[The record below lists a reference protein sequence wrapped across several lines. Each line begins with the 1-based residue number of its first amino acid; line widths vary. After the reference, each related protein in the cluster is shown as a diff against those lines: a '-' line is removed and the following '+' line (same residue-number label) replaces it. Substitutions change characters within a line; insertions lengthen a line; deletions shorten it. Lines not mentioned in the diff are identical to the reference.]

1 MFADKFYTPD
11 GRVVD
16 VVSSVATLFSDDFGG
31 TSVDTTGRWQV
42 LDGGQGAVTLSGGV
56 QQAAI
61 GSGITGITDS
71 VASSA
76 LTVSMGT
83 TTNAE
88 RWYLSKQIFGAAE
101 DVLVI
106 LSKSQAIT
114 QNSIF
119 VGLVEVGPDGIP
131 LLNPNLAGDFT
142 NRGGVEFG
150 LTATTTAFQCEAVA
164 ESSGAKAVGSVG
176 VAAAL
181 TGTQEFVAEIHAE
194 DIICSPQA
202 VDSVAG
208 KLQGCSRVSTQCP
221 SDNKKYKLLMR
232 FKNVGTPGSG
242 TSVVI
247 QRVCVVARQEMRV
260 EIASGRGDFNA
271 QKAVAV
277 NVASALPAG
286 SNLLGNVNLYTNSQA
301 GGSIVPVANAITSG
315 GITSFR
321 LTSAAT
327 TNPISIKGSFGAI
340 LSGQVVN
347 TGTTAAFLKFYNKAT
362 APTVGTDIPV
372 VTLMLPATAAGTN
385 AAPVNIA
392 EVLGIIGY
400 KFGTGI
406 GMALTGAY
414 ADSDTTAI
422 AAGQVNLN
430 LFYI

>member
-1 MFADKFYTPD
+1 MFADKFYSPD

-16 VVSSVATLFSDDFGG
+16 VVSNVATLFSDDFGG

-42 LDGGQGAVTLSGGV
+42 LDGGQGAVTLSNNI

-101 DVLVI
+101 DILVI

-119 VGLVEVGPDGIP
+119 VGLVEVGTDGIP

-150 LTATTTAFQCEAVA
+150 LTATGTAFQCEAVS

-181 TGTQEFVAEIHAE
+181 TGTQEFVTEVHAE
-194 DIICSPQA
+194 DIICSPQS

-247 QRVCVVARQEMRV
+247 QRICVVARQELRV
-260 EIASGRGDFNA
+260 EVASGRGDFNA

-277 NVASALPAG
+277 NLSNSIPSGSNTLGSVTLIPSSGLGAGTFHQNVAVANSTNATSVKGSNTSLSGGYCFNASTTLVYLKLFNKTTAPVPGTDTPVMTIALPAATVAG
-286 SNLLGNVNLYTNSQA
+286 QDTPVNLA
-301 GGSIVPVANAITSG
+301 DVVGFVV
-315 GITSFR
+315 
-321 LTSAAT
+321 
-327 TNPISIKGSFGAI
+327 FGCRR
-340 LSGQVVN
+340 
-347 TGTTAAFLKFYNKAT
+347 
-362 APTVGTDIPV
+362 
-372 VTLMLPATAAGTN
+372 
-385 AAPVNIA
+385 
-392 EVLGIIGY
+392 
-400 KFGTGI
+400 
-406 GMALTGAY
+406 
-414 ADSDTTAI
+414 
-422 AAGQVNLN
+422 
-430 LFYI
+430 

>member
-1 MFADKFYTPD
+1 MFADKFYSPD

-16 VVSSVATLFSDDFGG
+16 VVSNVATLFSDDFGG
-31 TSVDTTGRWQV
+31 TSVDITGRWQV
-42 LDGGQGAVTLSGGV
+42 LDGGQGAVTLSNNI

-88 RWYLSKQIFGAAE
+88 RWYLSKQIFGASE

-176 VAAAL
+176 VAAVL
-181 TGTQEFVAEIHAE
+181 TGTQEFVSEIHAE

-202 VDSVAG
+202 VDSLAG

-232 FKNVGTPGSG
+232 FKNIGTPGSG

-260 EIASGRGDFNA
+260 EVSSGRGDFNA
-271 QKAVAV
+271 QKAIAV
-277 NVASALPAG
+277 NIASMSASLPAG
-286 SNLLGNVNLYTNSQA
+286 GNSI
-301 GGSIVPVANAITSG
+301 GGVFPSTAITPYP
-315 GITSFR
+315 GIFVTR
-321 LTSAAT
+321 LSSAAT
-327 TNPISIKGSFGAI
+327 TNATVARNTNCILTGGS
-340 LSGQVVN
+340 VVN
-347 TGTTAAFLKFYNKAT
+347 SGLTAAYLKFYNKAT
-362 APTVGTDIPV
+362 APVVGTDTPV
-372 VTLMLPATAAGTN
+372 LTLTLPASTASITQPPLNVGDVLGTIGLKFAAGL
-385 AAPVNIA
+385 AFAI
-392 EVLGIIGY
+392 
-400 KFGTGI
+400 
-406 GMALTGAY
+406 TGAY
-414 ADSDTTAI
+414 ADSDTTAV
-422 AAGQVNLN
+422 AAGQVNVQL
-430 LFYI
+430 LST